1 MAIYMK
7 ICFNFLVKIKDIY
20 KTKLGSAVI
29 EILVSHQQIEARE
42 MFMTNYFNNNRK
54 TLKRL
59 LAIILKMKNKIYL

>member
-1 MAIYMK
+1 M
-7 ICFNFLVKIKDIY
+7 KIKDIY